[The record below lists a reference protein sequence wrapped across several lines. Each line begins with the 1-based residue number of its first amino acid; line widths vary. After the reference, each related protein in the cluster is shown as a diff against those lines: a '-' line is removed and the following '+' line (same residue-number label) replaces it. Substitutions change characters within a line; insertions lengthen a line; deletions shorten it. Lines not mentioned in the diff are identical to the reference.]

1 MPLAATF
8 RGGDVRLVGGSYQ
21 WEGRVEIFFAGSWGT
36 ITDSD
41 WTSEDAQAVCR
52 TMGYFRPGEIY
63 CSNKLCIYTTREAII
78 PLLVQGYRVKSYSN
92 LITFPA
98 SIL

>member
-1 MPLAATF
+1 MDSLRIFALIWLLNNLSGRFCSSCANHRLPVCNAIAAQF
-8 RGGDVRLVGGSYQ
+8 GDGDVRLVGGSYQ

-52 TMGYFRPGEIY
+52 TMGYFRPG
-63 CSNKLCIYTTREAII
+63 K
-78 PLLVQGYRVKSYSN
+78 VKRHS
-92 LITFPA
+92 
-98 SIL
+98 